1 MAFDD
6 GTQKDKVAEAM
17 PAVVAAVR
25 EGIGPY
31 ASNVID
37 AVRMSTGAHTE
48 AVRHA
53 IWRLIGDGTIV
64 LTDSRSL
71 ELAAA

>member
-6 GTQKDKVAEAM
+6 ATQEDRVAETM
-17 PAVVAAVR
+17 PAVLEAVR
-25 EGIGPY
+25 EGVGPY
-31 ASNVID
+31 ASNVIM

-48 AVRHA
+48 TVRHA
-53 IWRLIGDGTIV
+53 IWRLIDDGTIV

-71 ELAAA
+71 EPDAA